1 MLTLRLLLPPPSQTD
16 TPSLPVGFSCTLLLV
31 GLLAPCLPVAL
42 ALAALAALPLAALP
56 LAALPLAALLFAVC
70 LVAALF
76 AACWLVAVVFFLASS
91 ACLFR
96 ALKTSSKLLMRGPV
110 HINQSIIIQ

>member
-42 ALAALAALPLAALP
+42 ALAALAALP